1 MRHSGYKIKSDI
13 HCIQSS
19 LSLTRIHAKLFVQ
32 RLEHLQTNRS
42 VMLGRISCSYFGT
55 SSNTQTNATYIKEHK
70 SIQREKAPQRPKVK
84 THKGRKPH
92 WSRLWQV
99 WTDSSILFGMY
110 TVSTTLDTRCNTK
123 LEPQTM

>member
-32 RLEHLQTNRS
+32 RLERLQTNWS

-84 THKGRKPH
+84 TNKGRNLIEADFDKFEQIPRFYLECTLYRQH
-92 WSRLWQV
+92 L
-99 WTDSSILFGMY
+99 ILD
-110 TVSTTLDTRCNTK
+110 VIQN
-123 LEPQTM
+123 